1 MNRNFNEHLDKL
13 SKRQQK
19 IESVVNAIADHF
31 HVVLE
36 EEELHEKQPI
46 GGMKIL
52 EKMQRGIKTQYGF
65 NQAGNQ
71 GKKGAPSAL
80 NKQKSTKLDK
90 TNGEVELGEEEKSQ
104 GVRLIAKE
112 EDRP

>member
-1 MNRNFNEHLDKL
+1 
-13 SKRQQK
+13 
-19 IESVVNAIADHF
+19 
-31 HVVLE
+31 
-36 EEELHEKQPI
+36 
-46 GGMKIL
+46 MKIL

-90 TNGEVELGEEEKSQ
+90 TNGEVEFGEEEKS
-104 GVRLIAKE
+104 
-112 EDRP
+112 